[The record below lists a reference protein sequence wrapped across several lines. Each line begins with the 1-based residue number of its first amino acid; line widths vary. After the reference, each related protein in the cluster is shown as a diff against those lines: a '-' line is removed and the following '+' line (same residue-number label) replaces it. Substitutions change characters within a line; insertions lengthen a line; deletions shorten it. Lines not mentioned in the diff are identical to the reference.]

1 MNMYGGHH
9 DYSLYLFDLGA
20 TDPTLIES
28 LALHPTRRHSLDENN
43 KSRGSPPPN
52 QHRHDGTSPLPL
64 GMDWSPPPRIWEG
77 RNSVWPHDFRTGWS
91 YCVTVPSW
99 TIIPKGRGL
108 DPTVFYRVQVG
119 IQSPEGSTTLRGIL
133 RRFSDFLKLY
143 SDLKRAFPKK
153 KLPPAP
159 SKGLLRTKSKELIE
173 ERRCSLGDWIEKLL
187 SDIDLSRSFPVAVF
201 LELEA
206 AARSSFYEANQS
218 ASDANSPAT
227 FFVPA
232 DQILNYS
239 DGSLVTG
246 SSFASDYGNDSSYKA
261 SELGT
266 ARHGMEIHHE
276 LGMGNASYE
285 PEITSA
291 AIASV
296 EDGGFSVNNLRPSKK
311 PIEGNE
317 KGFHHNMTLID
328 KDTVTDHHMLKT
340 GASQF
345 IANNED
351 KMEPLSG
358 TQNLSNARTLS
369 GDSIESDASSVVLER
384 PDGSGAAQI
393 DVLLTSS
400 GHDVSIVLPTEE
412 QNKMNRILNTLKQ
425 RLNIARTDVE
435 DLTARLSQE
444 LAVRQYLST
453 KVKDLETELET
464 MKQTG
469 EESLQQAII
478 NERERVTQVQWDM
491 EELRRKCIEMELKL
505 KSEQEEKGLLET
517 TKNSIVL
524 DNDRLRQELD
534 VAKEQVENLL
544 KHHEES
550 ETKSKLDLKILAK
563 EVKSL
568 RNSQLELKQDLVRLA
583 NEKIEAERIL
593 QEERQR
599 REHSNAANA
608 KLLHEC
614 EVLRSRLEECSVNFL
629 IEEEIKLSMDTSSPS
644 EAIDILGTSDNR
656 IGLLLAEAQLL
667 AEDVENIVASAS
679 SSTAGRA
686 TRTRDDELRKMLTD
700 VFIDNASLRTQI
712 NSILRYALDKSPD
725 KSEKDAEETSSR
737 ESVLSKFLER

>member
-1 MNMYGGHH
+1 MYGRYD
-9 DYSLYLFDLGA
+9 DYSLYLFDLGGN
-20 TDPTLIES
+20 DPTLIES
-28 LALHPTRRHSLDENN
+28 LALHPARRHTSDENS
-43 KSRGSPPPN
+43 KSGGSPPPKH
-52 QHRHDGTSPLPL
+52 HRHDGTSPLPL

-119 IQSPEGSTTLRGIL
+119 IQSPEGTTTVRGIL

-153 KLPPAP
+153 KLPPTP
-159 SKGLLRTKSKELIE
+159 SKGLLRTRSKELIE

-187 SDIDLSRSFPVAVF
+187 SDIDLSRSYPVAVF

-206 AARSSFYEANQS
+206 AARSSFYEANQN

-227 FFVPA
+227 FFVPSN
-232 DQILNYS
+232 QILNYS
-239 DGSLVTG
+239 DGCLVAG
-246 SSFASDYGNDSSYKA
+246 SSFASDYGNDSTYEA

-266 ARHGMEIHHE
+266 PKHGMDIHHE
-276 LGMGNASYE
+276 FGMGNASYE
-285 PEITSA
+285 LEITSA
-291 AIASV
+291 ATASLQ
-296 EDGGFSVNNLRPSKK
+296 DGGFSVNNLRPSKES
-311 PIEGNE
+311 IEGNE

-328 KDTVTDHHMLKT
+328 KDSVIDHHMLKT
-340 GASQF
+340 STSQF
-345 IANNED
+345 VANHKD
-351 KMEPLSG
+351 KMELLSR

-369 GDSIESDASSVVLER
+369 GDSIKSDVSSVVLEH
-384 PDGSGAAQI
+384 PDGSGTSQN

-400 GHDVSIVLPTEE
+400 EHDLSIVLPTEE
-412 QNKMNRILNTLKQ
+412 QNKMNRILTTLKQ
-425 RLNIARTDVE
+425 RLNMARTDVE

-453 KVKDLETELET
+453 KVKDLEIELEA

-505 KSEQEEKGLLET
+505 KSEQEEKGLLES

-524 DNDRLRQELD
+524 DNDKLRQELD
-534 VAKEQVENLL
+534 VAKEQVENVL
-544 KHHEES
+544 KRHEES
-550 ETKSKLDLKILAK
+550 EMKSKLDLKILAK

-568 RNSQLELKQDLVRLA
+568 RNSESELKQELVRLA

-614 EVLRSRLEECSVNFL
+614 EILRSRLEECSVNFL

-644 EAIDILGTSDNR
+644 EAIDVLGTSDNR

-667 AEDVENIVASAS
+667 AEDVENTVTSAS
-679 SSTAGRA
+679 SSTDGRA
-686 TRTRDDELRKMLTD
+686 TRTPDDELRKMLTD
-700 VFIDNASLRTQI
+700 VFIDNASLRTKI
-712 NSILRYALDKSPD
+712 NSILRYALDKS
-725 KSEKDAEETSSR
+725 ERDAEETASR
-737 ESVLSKFLER
+737 DSVLSKFLER